1 MRELDLSDSE
11 HMSTRVLRCTLSPIN
26 RCARF
31 WSIRASIRASR
42 RVVSPI
48 RRQPANHQSSPSITF
63 ASSKLWSSSPRK
75 QVHFSN
81 GENYWRKQKRQWRL
95 LLNSMKRVE
104 QTVRLTWLIRE
115 IWTWSAW
122 KALMPLL
129 MRGSILPMVKVYIR
143 LTDQKQHTAVCT
155 SKRMHILLVK
165 VYFL

>member
-26 RCARF
+26 CCARF
-31 WSIRASIRASR
+31 RSIRASR

-63 ASSKLWSSSPRK
+63 ASPKLWSSSPRK

-104 QTVRLTWLIRE
+104 QTVRLIDLTDQRNLDLISLKSLDATADERQC
-115 IWTWSAW
+115 TAV
-122 KALMPLL
+122 L
-129 MRGSILPMVKVYIR
+129 VKICLR
-143 LTDQKQHTAVCT
+143 LTDQKDCSTAV
-155 SKRMHILLVK
+155 LVK
-165 VYFL
+165 VQQETD